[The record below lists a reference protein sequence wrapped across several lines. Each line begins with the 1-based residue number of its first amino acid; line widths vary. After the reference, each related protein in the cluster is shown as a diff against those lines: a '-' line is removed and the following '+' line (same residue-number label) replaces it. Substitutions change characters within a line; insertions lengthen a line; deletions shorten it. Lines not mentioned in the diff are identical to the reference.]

1 MINFRII
8 ARVLSQ
14 VLISEG
20 IFMLAA
26 GALSWIYREEAAVSF
41 LYSAIIT
48 LVTGALVFTPLRKN
62 DKPHG
67 TREGYLIMTLIWLVF
82 GLFGSLPYLL
92 TSSAGNFTDA
102 FFESVSGFTTTGA
115 SVFNYPELLP
125 KGILFWRSLTQ
136 WMGGI
141 AIIMLSSYLIP
152 VTNTMTIQ
160 LPTSDF
166 SGHITDKVHPKII
179 ETGKRLLLIYTSL
192 TLVEVILLLAGKMP
206 LFDAV
211 CHSMSTLST
220 GGFSTRNGGMSTF
233 SSPFIKAVVTIFMF
247 VAGTNMS
254 LFYFVLKKNYS
265 KLLNNNEFRIYGL
278 LTATFSVIFV
288 FILILIPGKSFLNAL
303 SDGFFHVISIISTT
317 GFYTDNYANWGD
329 LAVAGILF
337 LMFIGAM
344 SGSAGGGIK
353 IIRFMILGQ
362 NSRNELK
369 KLIHTHA
376 YLPVHVDQ
384 KKVPSGIIANIM
396 VFAIIYLI
404 MVCTGSLLLSLLDF
418 DLITAFSTSASML
431 ANIGPSLGTFSPF
444 ENYSALPATG
454 KWILST
460 LMVAGR
466 LELLA
471 VIIIFTRSF
480 HKR

>member
-14 VLISEG
+14 VLILEG
-20 IFMLAA
+20 LLMLTA
-26 GALSWIYREEAAVSF
+26 GALSWIYREEAAISF

-48 LVTGALVFTPLRKN
+48 LVTGVLVYTPLRKN

-67 TREGYLIMTLIWLVF
+67 TREGYIIMTFIWLLF
-82 GLFGSLPYLL
+82 SLFGSIPFLL
-92 TSSAGNFTDA
+92 TSSTGNFTDA

-125 KGILFWRSLTQ
+125 RGILFWRSLTQ
-136 WMGGI
+136 WLGGI
-141 AIIMLSSYLIP
+141 TIIMLSSYLIP

-166 SGHITDKVHPKII
+166 SGHITDKVHPKIV
-179 ETGKRLLLIYTSL
+179 ETGKRLLLIYASL
-192 TLVEVILLLAGKMP
+192 TLAEVIFLLVGKMP

-220 GGFSTRNGGMSTF
+220 GGFSTRNEGMAAF
-233 SSPFIKAVVTIFMF
+233 SSPYIKAVVTIFMF

-254 LFYFVLKKNYS
+254 LLYFVLKKNYS
-265 KLLNNNEFRIYGL
+265 KLLNNDEFRFYSL
-278 LTATFSVIFV
+278 LTATFSIIFII
-288 FILILIPGKSFLNAL
+288 ILIIVPGKSFVNAL
-303 SDGFFHVISIISTT
+303 SDGFFHVVSIISTT
-317 GFYTDNYANWGD
+317 GFYTDNYVNWGN

-337 LMFIGAM
+337 LMFTGAM

-362 NSRNELK
+362 NSRNELRR
-369 KLIHTHA
+369 LIHPYA
-376 YLPVHVDQ
+376 YLPIHVDQ
-384 KKVPSGIIANIM
+384 KKVPPGIITNIL
-396 VFAIIYLI
+396 VFAIIYL
-404 MVCTGSLLLSLLDF
+404 MTVCTGSLLLSLLDF
-418 DLITAFSTSASML
+418 DLISSFSTSASML
-431 ANIGPSLGTFSPF
+431 ANIGPSIGTFAPF
-444 ENYSALPATG
+444 ENYSALPSTG
-454 KWILST
+454 KWILSV
-460 LMVAGR
+460 LMIAGR

-471 VIIIFTRSF
+471 VIIIFTSTF
-480 HKR
+480 HQR

>member
-14 VLISEG
+14 ILILEG
-20 IFMLAA
+20 LFMLAA
-26 GALSWIYREEAAVSF
+26 GALSWIYREQAAISF

-67 TREGYLIMTLIWLVF
+67 TREGYIIVTFIWIFF

-92 TSSAGNFTDA
+92 TSSTGNFTDA
-102 FFESVSGFTTTGA
+102 FFESISGFTTTGA
-115 SVFNYPELLP
+115 SIFQYPELLP

-141 AIIMLSSYLIP
+141 AVIMLSSYLIP
-152 VTNTMTIQ
+152 VTNTLTIQ
-160 LPTSDF
+160 LPSSDF
-166 SGHITDKVHPKII
+166 SGHITDKVHPKIV
-179 ETGKRLLLIYTSL
+179 EASKRLLLIYASL
-192 TLVEVILLLAGKMP
+192 TLAEVILLLAGKMP

-220 GGFSTRNGGMSTF
+220 GGFSTRNQGMAAF
-233 SSPFIKAVVTIFMF
+233 SSPFIKAVVAIFMF

-254 LFYFVLKKNYS
+254 LFYFAFKKNYS
-265 KLLNNNEFRIYGL
+265 KILHNKEFRFYAL
-278 LTATFSVIFV
+278 LTATFSIIFV
-288 FILILIPGKSFLNAL
+288 LILFLIPGKPFLKSL
-303 SDGFFHVISIISTT
+303 SDGFFHVISLISTT
-317 GFYTDNYANWGD
+317 GFYTDNFAEWGD

-337 LMFIGAM
+337 LMFTGAM

-353 IIRFMILGQ
+353 IGRFMILWQ
-362 NSRNELK
+362 NSRNELRR
-369 KLIHTHA
+369 LIHPHT
-376 YLPVHVDQ
+376 YLPIHIDQ
-384 KKVPSGIIANIM
+384 KKVPSGIITNLL

-404 MVCTGSLLLSLLDF
+404 TVCTGSLLLSLLDF

-431 ANIGPSLGTFSPF
+431 ANIGPSLGTFAPF

-454 KWILST
+454 KWILSA

-471 VIIIFTRSF
+471 VIIIFTSSF